1 MTTTTAIATAGLT
14 KRYGD
19 RVAVDHLDLEVPTGV
34 VAGFVGPNGAGKT
47 TTMAMLLGLV
57 RPTSGSGAVL
67 GRLLGDPASYLHR
80 VGALIEGPAFYPALT
95 GRQNLT
101 VVATVGGHDP
111 AQIPELLR
119 LVGLEGRA
127 DDRLG
132 RYSLGMKQRLGI
144 AAALLGDPGLLILD
158 EPANGLDPAGIHEMR
173 ALLASIAR
181 HDRTVFVSSH
191 ALSELEQICDW
202 LVMIDN
208 GRLVFQGPASE
219 LVGSQVATL
228 AVACADPTNLDVL
241 QAVLASNGQ
250 RVDVVD
256 GELRVS
262 VSVDDPVALAAAVN
276 RRAFDAGVV
285 LTELRAVRT
294 NLEDRYLALVT
305 GGDR

>member
-1 MTTTTAIATAGLT
+1 MTPKPAITTQGLT

-19 RVAVDHLDLEVPTGV
+19 RVAVDRLDLEVPTGV

-57 RPTSGSGAVL
+57 RPTSGRGSVL
-67 GRLLGDPASYLHR
+67 GLPLTDPSSYLRR

-101 VVATVGGHDP
+101 VVATVAGHDP
-111 AQIPELLR
+111 AQVPDLLR
-119 LVGLEGRA
+119 LVGLDGRA
-127 DDRLG
+127 DDRFG

-173 ALLASIAR
+173 ALLARVAR

-191 ALSELEQICDW
+191 VLSELEQVCDW

-208 GRLVFQGPASE
+208 GRLLFQGPATE
-219 LVGSQVATL
+219 LVGGQVAGL
-228 AVACADPTNLDVL
+228 AVGCPTPDALDVL
-241 QAVLASNGQ
+241 RRVLVSGGH
-250 RVDVVD
+250 RVEEVD
-256 GELRVS
+256 GELRVL
-262 VSVDDPVALAAAVN
+262 VDGADPVALAATVN
-276 RRAFDAGVV
+276 RGAFDAGVV

-294 NLEDRYLALVT
+294 NLEDRYLAMVT

>member
-1 MTTTTAIATAGLT
+1 MTPKTAITTEGLT

-19 RVAVDHLDLEVPTGV
+19 RMAVDRLDLEVPTGV

-57 RPTSGSGAVL
+57 RPTSGRGSVL
-67 GRLLGDPASYLHR
+67 GLPLTDPSSYLRR

-101 VVATVGGHDP
+101 VVATVAGHDP
-111 AQIPELLR
+111 AQIPDLLR
-119 LVGLEGRA
+119 LVGLDGRA
-127 DDRLG
+127 DDRFG

-173 ALLASIAR
+173 ALLARIAR

-191 ALSELEQICDW
+191 VLSELEQVCDW

-208 GRLVFQGPASE
+208 GRLVFQGPAAE
-219 LVGSQVATL
+219 LIGGQVASL
-228 AVACADPTNLDVL
+228 AIGCPTPEELDVL
-241 QAVLASNGQ
+241 RRVLVSGGHG
-250 RVDVVD
+250 VDAVD
-256 GELRVS
+256 GELRVA
-262 VSVDDPVALAAAVN
+262 VDGDDPVALAATVN
-276 RRAFDAGVV
+276 RCAFDAGVV

-294 NLEDRYLALVT
+294 NLEDRYLAMVT

>member
-1 MTTTTAIATAGLT
+1 MTPKTAIATEGLT
-14 KRYGD
+14 KHYGD
-19 RVAVDHLDLEVPTGV
+19 RVAVDGLDLEVPTGV

-57 RPTSGSGAVL
+57 RPTSGQGSVL
-67 GRLLGDPASYLHR
+67 GHPLSDPSSYLRR

-101 VVATVGGHDP
+101 VVATVAGHDR
-111 AQIPELLR
+111 AGIPELLR
-119 LVGLEGRA
+119 MVGLEGRA
-127 DDRLG
+127 DDRFG

-173 ALLASIAR
+173 TLLARIAR

-191 ALSELEQICDW
+191 VLSELEQVCDW

-208 GRLVFQGPASE
+208 GRLLFQGPAAE
-219 LVGSQVATL
+219 LVGRQVTSL
-228 AVACADPTNLDVL
+228 AVGCLTAGDLDVL
-241 QAVLASNGQ
+241 RRVLLSGGH
-250 RVDVVD
+250 RVEEVD
-256 GELRVS
+256 GELRVG
-262 VSVDDPVALAAAVN
+262 VDGVDPVTLAAAVN
-276 RRAFDAGVV
+276 RGAFDAGVV

-294 NLEDRYLALVT
+294 NLEERYLAMVT